1 MEKKLMKEQLSF
13 NDFIISEDIK
23 KAVKNLGF
31 EEPTPI
37 QSLTIPEILK
47 GKDIIGQAQ
56 TGTGKTVSYG
66 IPLLE
71 KIFLSDRSPQA
82 IVICPTRELSIQV
95 AEELVKLS
103 SFMKKISILPIY
115 GGQSI
120 GRQIRVLNKGVHI
133 VIGTPGRLIDHIKR
147 KTLDLSGIETVV
159 LDEADEMLNMGFRDD
174 IESILVNT
182 PQKKQT
188 LLFSAT
194 IPKDIKKLANKY
206 QNNPEHLRI
215 AQNLITVPEIEQIY
229 FEVRGN
235 KKLDLLSRL
244 IDTYDV
250 NTGLVFS
257 NTKRNVDRLVK
268 DLKIRGYSV
277 GGIHGDLSQ
286 KQRDSVMNKFRK
298 GKIDILIATDVAAR
312 GIDVSNVEAVFNY
325 DVPNDNEYYVHR
337 IGRTGRAGKSGYAFT
352 FVSGKEIYKLRDIQR
367 YTKTSIKQGKIP
379 SVDEI
384 VNMKST
390 LVLDKVKDIIDGEN
404 LDNNIKMIESLI
416 EENYTSVDIAAA
428 LLKIINDK

>member
-1 MEKKLMKEQLSF
+1 MKEQLSF
-13 NDFIISEDIK
+13 NDFKISEDIK

-37 QSLTIPEILK
+37 QSLTIPEILE

-71 KIFLSDRSPQA
+71 KIFIEDKSPQA

-103 SFMKKISILPIY
+103 LFMKKVSILPIY

-120 GRQIRVLNKGVHI
+120 GRQIRVLKKGVHI
-133 VIGTPGRLIDHIKR
+133 VIGTPGRLIDHIQR
-147 KTLDLSGIETVV
+147 RTLDLSGIETVV
-159 LDEADEMLNMGFRDD
+159 LDEADEMLNMGFLDD
-174 IESILVNT
+174 IENILINI
-182 PQKKQT
+182 PKNRQT

-194 IPKDIKKLANKY
+194 IPKHIKKLAQNY
-206 QNNPEHLRI
+206 QNRPKHLRI
-215 AQNLITVPEIEQIY
+215 SQNLITVPEIEQIY
-229 FEVRGN
+229 FEIRGN
-235 KKLDLLSRL
+235 KKLELLSRL
-244 IDTYDV
+244 IDVYDI

-257 NTKRNVDRLVK
+257 NTKRNVDRLTK

-312 GIDVSNVEAVFNY
+312 GIDVPDVEAVFNY

-384 VNMKST
+384 ETMKSAFI
-390 LVLDKVKDIIDGEN
+390 LDKVKNIVDEEN
-404 LDNNIKMIESLI
+404 LDNYIKMIDFLI

-428 LLKIINDK
+428 LLRLLKEK